1 MRSALRTAGLLSF
14 SLYMVMT
21 VVTLFSSVTMAEDSN
36 APAAAVTPAAAA
48 PAAPAA
54 ATPAAPA
61 ATEESLWDYYWLGGI
76 FMHPILA
83 CSVFSLYLLIDIIL
97 LTLRKK
103 MVPPEALAKI
113 KVLMEQKKI
122 EEVIALCD
130 GTKSIF
136 TRILSAGLRAYPRG
150 KTAMEETLAEYD
162 VREASGIRVRVAY
175 LNTMATVA
183 PMLGL
188 LGTVSG
194 MVKAFANV
202 GAMGMQ
208 ASALAANIAEALITT
223 YAGLVVAIPTMMLF
237 FYFRNLVND
246 RMVLVQDA
254 IAEVIMELEN

>member
-1 MRSALRTAGLLSF
+1 MRSALRTAGMLSF
-14 SLYMVMT
+14 SLYAVMT
-21 VVTLFSSVTMAEDSN
+21 VVTMFSSVVLAEDSN
-36 APAAAVTPAAAA
+36 APAAAVAPAAAA

-54 ATPAAPA
+54 STAPTATKE
-61 ATEESLWDYYWLGGI
+61 TLWTYYWLGGI

-83 CSVFSLYLLIDIIL
+83 CSVFSVYLLIDIIL

-103 MVPPEALAKI
+103 MVPPEALTQI
-113 KVLMEQKKI
+113 KVLMQQKKI
-122 EEVIALCD
+122 DEVVALCD
-130 GTKSIF
+130 ATKSIF

-246 RMVLVQDA
+246 RMVVVQDA
-254 IAEVIMELEN
+254 IAEVIMELEK